1 MGIDSQEANEQG
13 RKAGKRKA
21 AEVADVA
28 ATDAVEVVAEKAPAK
43 AREVETVTMTDG
55 RTVDFAGKRKM
66 IKDTFVEDGKASV
79 RFDFRNG
86 ETRTFHVHPDHMA
99 QHAAHGAAQKIGDET
114 AGENDVDD
122 MVIAV
127 DAMIERLNKGE
138 WHARRASAGDS
149 FSGASVVIKAL
160 CEVTGKSPEE
170 IKTFLDGK
178 LAATEGL
185 TRRALYSSF
194 RNPASKTGQV
204 IARLEL
210 EKNSKSEKLHAEDL
224 LAELGA

>member
-1 MGIDSQEANEQG
+1 MGIDSQETNEQG
-13 RKAGKRKA
+13 RNAGKRKA
-21 AEVADVA
+21 AEVAENV
-28 ATDAVEVVAEKAPAK
+28 VEVTAEKAPAK
-43 AREVETVTMTDG
+43 PREVETVTMTDG
-55 RTVDFAGKRKM
+55 RKVDFAGKRKM

-127 DAMIERLNKGE
+127 DAMIDRLNKGE